1 VVIAPG
7 GRIIAGPMH
16 REKGILQ
23 AEIDPTAQTGSKR
36 VLDVASHYARPDIF
50 ELRVNRLPVCPVR
63 FDE

>member
-1 VVIAPG
+1 
-7 GRIIAGPMH
+7 MH